1 MTNTISIR
9 KKVAELCGFTGDY
22 QVFVLDRLCG
32 INDRSTV
39 RNPLDGSKQYIPV
52 PKYDTS
58 LDAITQAFDDYG
70 LTYTLQKGVADNGD
84 IGYFASNPKGEKYSD
99 TAAKAMCY
107 LFIHCMENNDGYKSD

>member
-9 KKVAELCGFTGDY
+9 KKVAELCGY
-22 QVFVLDRLCG
+22 QNIFLDNG
-32 INDRSTV
+32 ILGEIWKGHKNGL
-39 RNPLDGSKQYIPV
+39 NIIIPR
-52 PKYDTS
+52 YDLS
-58 LDAITQAFDDYG
+58 LGAITQAFDDYG
-70 LTYTLQKGVADNGD
+70 LTYILQKGVADNGD

>member
-9 KKVAELCGFTGDY
+9 KKVAELCGFTGDITY
-22 QVFVLDRLCG
+22 VHEPFKTVLKGFKFGL
-32 INDRSTV
+32 
-39 RNPLDGSKQYIPV
+39 QIPI
-52 PKYDTS
+52 PCYELS

-70 LTYTLQKGVADNGD
+70 LTYTLQKGIADNGD
-84 IGYFASNPKGEKYSD
+84 VGYFASNPKGEKYSD